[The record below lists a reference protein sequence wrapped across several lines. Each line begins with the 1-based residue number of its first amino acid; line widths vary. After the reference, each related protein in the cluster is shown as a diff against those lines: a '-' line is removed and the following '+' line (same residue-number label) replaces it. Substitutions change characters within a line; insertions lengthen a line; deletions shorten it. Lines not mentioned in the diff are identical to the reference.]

1 MKISSNYWLI
11 CALFAA
17 VKLVAADSRSALILY
32 DGPVAAG
39 DGVIAARQ
47 AANLLDH
54 FGYTATLEPV
64 LRYSAGQADHYG
76 VVFVFGMANKTAV
89 PAALLGDL
97 ARRDQTTC
105 WVNQYLDQ
113 LTTNAAVTAR
123 LGFAVGEYDDDTGY
137 NIVTYRTV
145 ALPKTDPELN
155 RVSIL
160 DSNKVQVLATAGS
173 EDDSAPFV
181 IRSGRFWYFTGPI
194 FSYTVESDQS
204 LVFADLLHD
213 ILGVDHATERRALV
227 RVEDVS
233 ADSDP
238 DDLRRVADLLAAR
251 HVPFQIALIPV
262 FRDPGNHI
270 ELTLT
275 DRPEVVEAL
284 HYMVARGGTIIMHG
298 VTHQLHGVS
307 GDDFEFWDRLT
318 SRTTADGSLA
328 ALRPKLERGF
338 EECFRAGLF
347 PVVFETPHYAASQEH
362 YRSLA
367 TVFSH
372 CYDRR
377 MVTDSELTQQS
388 FPYLSTDI
396 TGQRIIPENLGYIEA
411 EKPDATQI
419 IDAAH
424 RLLVVRDPIAS
435 VFFHPF
441 MPVRYLEEVLTALAR
456 DGYQFVSIKDFGPSA
471 ALGEYA
477 VTTAAR
483 SLTLTPHR
491 PFLRTISVDDH
502 GQASET
508 VQPVSSGKPVTL
520 QLQPPAGG
528 LVAVETVT
536 HAPVTPRRL
545 TWLER
550 VQVWLTGRDP
560 RNLLAA
566 PGRARQ
572 ALIAGHDPA
581 FESFLQVHGLPVQ
594 FWSPGAPLPSDAFVF
609 VPAGDRLAPAAQKQ
623 LAVWIENGGRAVLE
637 GHSALAEQ
645 LGFEYDGRT
654 FVARKAQ
661 DFLMPDVPITWVHP
675 ATIERFTPPPINVTL
690 IEESFNESPLVVAA
704 RVGAGVVIYLAG
716 DFDPETELGYLRL
729 PFLFQHLRQ
738 RFGLEPAV
746 TASGVEF
753 YFDPG
758 FREQAPLEKLVT
770 SWHAE
775 GVRAVYAAAW
785 HFYPKWKFDYTHF
798 IQLCHAQ
805 GIAVYAWLELPLVS
819 DQFWDAH
826 PEWREKTAAGGDG
839 VVGWRK
845 FMNLASDPCRAATL
859 DFVDDLLR
867 RYDWDGVNIA
877 ELCFDSGDGYRE
889 PANYIPMNADVRSRF
904 QREAGFDPMQL
915 FDPRSPQFWET
926 NRSACRQWE
935 TFRAGLTRDWLA
947 AVLDRVH
954 RHHLDVIVTALDS
967 LNSSN
972 IVAETGADIRDVLA
986 LMDRYPFTIQ
996 VEDPR
1001 EKWGDAPTRY
1011 RDYAA
1016 RYQPLVRDPRRLMFD
1031 INVVKDRPAGL
1042 APTALP
1048 GGTELLQTAR
1058 AAASAGNGRVAIYS
1072 ESTVWPEDR
1081 ALLPFALAGTAPVV
1095 VSSNTTV
1102 ITANQPV
1109 RFQFSVAREAPAW
1122 WRKLWRGTTYEP
1134 WPVPL
1139 VDGQPWPCGTK
1150 GRVLLG
1156 PGRHTITGV
1165 LPKDAAD
1172 RSWIKDIT
1180 ATFTNL
1186 QMTEQ
1191 GFALDYESPR
1201 RAWVLLARP
1210 PSTVVVDEETL
1221 PATAVQGRG
1230 VDWTVVLP
1238 AGQHHVVIEQN
1249 TPASLLVDHASRRA
1263 SRSIVWLGSR
1273 AVIFLAALYGW
1284 TRLHRLWV
1292 WWRRRYV

>member
-1 MKISSNYWLI
+1 MKISSIFWLI

-17 VKLVAADSRSALILY
+17 AKLVAADSPSALILY
-32 DGPVAAG
+32 DGPPAAG

-47 AANLLDH
+47 AGNLLDH

-64 LRYSAGQADHYG
+64 ANYTAGAAARYAA
-76 VVFVFGMANKTAV
+76 VFIVGMAEHTV
-89 PAALLGDL
+89 IGPALLSDL
-97 ARRDQTTC
+97 AQRDQPTC
-105 WVNQYLDQ
+105 WINRGLDQ
-113 LTTNAAVTAR
+113 FTTNTAIAAR
-123 LGFAVGEYDDDTGY
+123 LGFKWGDFDDDTGFHT
-137 NIVTYRTV
+137 VTYRTS
-145 ALPKTDPELN
+145 ALPKTDAELN
-155 RVSIL
+155 RISIL

-173 EDDSAPFV
+173 EEDSAPFV
-181 IRSGRFWYFTGPI
+181 IRSGPFWYFAGPV
-194 FSYTVESDQS
+194 FSDTVDNNQS
-204 LVFADLLHD
+204 LVFADLLHE
-213 ILGVDHATERRALV
+213 ILGVSHPAERRALV
-227 RVEDVS
+227 RIEDVS

-251 HVPFQIALIPV
+251 RVPFQIALIPI

-275 DRPEVVEAL
+275 DRPDVVEAL
-284 HYMVARGGTIIMHG
+284 HYMVARGGTVIMHG
-298 VTHQLHGVS
+298 VTHQLNGVS
-307 GDDFEFWDRLT
+307 GDDYEFWDRLT

-338 EECFRAGLF
+338 EECFRAGLY
-347 PVVFETPHYAASQEH
+347 PVAFETPHYAASQEH

-377 MVTDSELTQQS
+377 MVIDTELTQQA
-388 FPYLSTDI
+388 FPYLSTDL
-396 TGQRIIPENLGYIEA
+396 TGQRIIPENLGYIES
-411 EKPDATQI
+411 EKPEATQI
-419 IDAAH
+419 SAAAH
-424 RLLVVRDPIAS
+424 RLLAVRDPVAS

-441 MPVRYLEEVLTALAR
+441 MPIHYLEEILTALQR
-456 DGYQFVSIKDFGPSA
+456 DGYHFVSIKDFGPNA

-477 VTTAAR
+477 VTATAR
-483 SLTLTPHR
+483 SLTFTPHR
-491 PFLRTISVDDH
+491 PFIKITTLDPH

-508 VQPVSSGKPVTL
+508 VQPVRSGKPVTL

-528 LVAVETVT
+528 LVGVETVT
-536 HAPVTPRRL
+536 HAPVTPRQL

-550 VQVWLTGRDP
+550 GQFWLTGRDP
-560 RNLLAA
+560 RQMLAA
-566 PGRARQ
+566 SGRARQ
-572 ALIAGHDPA
+572 ALLAGPDAA
-581 FESFLQVHGLPVQ
+581 FESFLRVHGLPVQ
-594 FWSPGAPLPSDAFVF
+594 PWTSGTPLPNDAFVF
-609 VPAGDRLAPAAQKQ
+609 LPLGTGLAPGAQKQ
-623 LAVWIENGGRAVLE
+623 LADWIENGGRAVLE

-654 FVARKAQ
+654 IIARKAQ
-661 DFLMPDVPITWVHP
+661 DFLMPEVPITWAHP

-690 IEESFNESPLVVAA
+690 IEESTSESPLAVAA
-704 RVGAGVVIYLAG
+704 RVGAGVVIYLAS
-716 DFDPETELGYLRL
+716 DFDPETELGYLRF

-785 HFYPKWKFDYTHF
+785 HFYPKWIFDYAHF

-826 PEWREKTAAGGDG
+826 PDWREKTATGSDA
-839 VVGWRK
+839 VIGWRK
-845 FMNLASDPCRAATL
+845 FMNLANDPCRAATL
-859 DFVDDLLR
+859 DFVDDLLQ

-877 ELCFDSGDGYRE
+877 ELCFDIGDGYRE
-889 PANYIPMNADVRSRF
+889 PANYIPMNADVRARF
-904 QREAGFDPMQL
+904 QKEAGFDPQKL
-915 FDPRSPQFWET
+915 FDPQAAQFWET
-926 NRSACRQWE
+926 NRGACHQWE
-935 TFRAGLTRDWLA
+935 AFRAGLTRDWLA
-947 AVLDRVH
+947 AVLERVY

-967 LNSSN
+967 LNSAN
-972 IVAETGADIRDVLA
+972 LVAETGADIRDALA
-986 LMDRYPFTIQ
+986 LMDRYPFTLQ

-1058 AAASAGNGRVAIYS
+1058 AAARAGNGRVAIYS

-1095 VSSNTTV
+1095 VSSNSTV

-1109 RFQFSVAREAPAW
+1109 RFQFSVVREVPAW

-1156 PGRHTITGV
+1156 AGRHTITGV
-1165 LPKDAAD
+1165 LPKDAVD

-1180 ATFTNL
+1180 VPFTNL

-1191 GFALDYESPR
+1191 GFTLDYESSR

-1210 PSTVVVDEETL
+1210 PSAVVVDAETL

-1230 VDWTVVLP
+1230 VDWSVMMP
-1238 AGQHHVVIEQN
+1238 AGRHHVVIEQN
-1249 TPASLLVDHASRRA
+1249 TTATLLVDQASRRT
-1263 SRSIVWLGSR
+1263 SLSIVWLGSR
-1273 AVIFLAALYGW
+1273 AVVFLAALYGW

-1292 WWRRRYV
+1292 HWRRRHV